1 MYCDRRLFRAL
12 TRRREGNFADA
23 RGLRRGDHHDHHRSL
38 VELRCRLRMY
48 SRTADIAYR
57 TARPI
62 LMNRGP
68 VPFRRDLANQ
78 ECDTPRSLAT
88 CAGCS
93 RGINLVCLC
102 GGVHGPPPFVSSG
115 WMHDAGEA
123 SAKRASSY
131 AKFSSLRR
139 REWRRSVNRLVAARE
154 PKSQSSPNQPCF
166 PPASA
171 AAFSWI

>member
-1 MYCDRRLFRAL
+1 MDDYSRAK
-12 TRRREGNFADA
+12 
-23 RGLRRGDHHDHHRSL
+23 RGYATATLLRPRVLPRGDCHDDHRSL

-78 ECDTPRSLAT
+78 ECETPRSLAT

-93 RGINLVCLC
+93 RGSIS
-102 GGVHGPPPFVSSG
+102 FV
-115 WMHDAGEA
+115 
-123 SAKRASSY
+123 
-131 AKFSSLRR
+131 
-139 REWRRSVNRLVAARE
+139 
-154 PKSQSSPNQPCF
+154 F
-166 PPASA
+166 PG
-171 AAFSWI
+171 AFMAHLLSC